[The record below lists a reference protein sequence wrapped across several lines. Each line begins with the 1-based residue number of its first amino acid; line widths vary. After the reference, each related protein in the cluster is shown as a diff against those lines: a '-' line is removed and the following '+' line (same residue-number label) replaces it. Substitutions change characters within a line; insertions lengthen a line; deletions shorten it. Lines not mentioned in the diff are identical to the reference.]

1 MIMCMGATTG
11 LLTFEEF
18 EHLPDEPGKFE
29 LLDGELVRLPPAKI
43 RHMRLVKRLYEI
55 LKDALHRTGDLC
67 QFGPVD
73 MEFGYK
79 VGSKNWLQPDI
90 SIEHKGQTEGD
101 YLEGAPALAV
111 EIISESNRADQMD
124 RKVKKY
130 LSNGGVEV
138 WLVYPK
144 TESVW
149 VFRPGHAEEFRGEL
163 RSAII
168 PGLTIHLDRVFSAR
182 PA

>member
-11 LLTFEEF
+11 LLTFEGF
-18 EHLPDEPGKFE
+18 ERLPDEPGKFE
-29 LLDGELVRLPPAKI
+29 LLDGELIRLPPAE
-43 RHMRLVKRLYEI
+43 RNHMRIAHRLLQLWQEW
-55 LKDALHRTGDLC
+55 LAASVGWLRPHFSVQHAGQSGDKY
-67 QFGPVD
+67 P
-73 MEFGYK
+73 
-79 VGSKNWLQPDI
+79 
-90 SIEHKGQTEGD
+90 
-101 YLEGAPALAV
+101 EGAPALAV

-138 WLVYPK
+138 WLVYPM

-149 VFRPGHAEEFRGEL
+149 VFRPGHADEFRGEL
-163 RSAII
+163 RSEII
-168 PGLTIHLDRVFSAR
+168 PGLTIQLDRVFSPR